1 MAIKKLC
8 SHGNSLFSSHNP
20 IDFNSKKQISS
31 QYNFFNFTLT
41 VMTQMVHIVWTAAAF
56 SKKDI
61 VDGKNDLVSGKK

>member
-1 MAIKKLC
+1 MIHVGKM
-8 SHGNSLFSSHNP
+8 
-20 IDFNSKKQISS
+20 QISS

-61 VDGKNDLVSGKK
+61 VDGKNDLVSGKNSNIEPILL